1 MEEEYFEVTNTQAMV
16 GGIVTGSILFIAGI
30 VLMIV
35 FFVNENLESK
45 YGFIF
50 LAFALLGLGMLIAFA
65 CLLRSAKRKYQKINS
80 YYLTNQ

>member
-65 CLLRSAKRKYQKINS
+65 CLLRSAKRKY
-80 YYLTNQ
+80 

>member
-16 GGIVTGSILFIAGI
+16 GGVVAGSILFVAGI

-45 YGFIF
+45 FGFIF

-65 CLLRSAKRKYQKINS
+65 CLLRSAKRKY
-80 YYLTNQ
+80 

>member
-35 FFVNENLESK
+35 FFINENLESK
-45 YGFIF
+45 FGFIF
-50 LAFALLGLGMLIAFA
+50 LAFALVGLGMLIAFA
-65 CLLRSAKRKYQKINS
+65 CLLHSEKRKY
-80 YYLTNQ
+80 

>member
-65 CLLRSAKRKYQKINS
+65 CLLHSAKRKY
-80 YYLTNQ
+80 

>member
-65 CLLRSAKRKYQKINS
+65 CLLHSVKRKY
-80 YYLTNQ
+80 

>member
-16 GGIVTGSILFIAGI
+16 GGIATGSILFIAGI

-45 YGFIF
+45 FGFVF

-65 CLLRSAKRKYQKINS
+65 CLIKKKKRKY
-80 YYLTNQ
+80 

>member
-65 CLLRSAKRKYQKINS
+65 CLLRSAKR
-80 YYLTNQ
+80 